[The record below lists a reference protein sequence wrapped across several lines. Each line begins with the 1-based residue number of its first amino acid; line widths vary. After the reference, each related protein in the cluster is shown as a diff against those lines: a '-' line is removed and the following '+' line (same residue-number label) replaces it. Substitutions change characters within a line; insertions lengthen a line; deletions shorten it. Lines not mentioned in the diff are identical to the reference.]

1 MRGRIL
7 FFMIGALAAVGA
19 VWFFLHPPFRGF
31 LQTVS
36 FHEREYALDIAA
48 TDEERALGLG
58 GRESLCDTCGMLFV
72 FEEPG
77 QPGFWMKGMRFSL
90 DIAWLL
96 DDTIVHI
103 ERHVPFDDQ
112 KTTYRP
118 DTEANQVLEFRAG
131 TLDDVEVGEKVRFS
145 FF

>member
-19 VWFFLHPPFRGF
+19 VWLFLHPPFRGF

-77 QPGFWMKGMRFSL
+77 QPGFWMKGMRFPL
-90 DIAWLL
+90 DIAWLR

-103 ERHVPFDDQ
+103 ERHSPSESTD
-112 KTTYRP
+112 TYRSP
-118 DTEANQVLEFRAG
+118 VPANRVIEWNAG
-131 TLDDVEVGEKVRFS
+131 TLDQVQVGDRVHFTP
-145 FF
+145 